1 MKSTGIVRKVDRLG
15 RIVLPKE
22 LRNVLDIYEGTS
34 LEIYVDEEKNIL
46 KKYVESE
53 PPLEVMTALKEL
65 KQLQSTL
72 GNTDHK
78 DVLSKAIKLIGGK

>member
-1 MKSTGIVRKVDRLG
+1 MKATGIVRKVDQLG

-22 LRNVLDIYEGTS
+22 LRNVLDIYVGTP
-34 LEIYVDEEKNIL
+34 LEIYVDEEKIIL
-46 KKYVESE
+46 KKYVASE

>member
-1 MKSTGIVRKVDRLG
+1 MKATGIVRKVDQLG

-22 LRNVLDIYEGTS
+22 LRNVLDIYEGTP
-34 LEIYVDEEKNIL
+34 LEIYVDDEKIIL
-46 KKYVESE
+46 KKYVASE
-53 PPLEVMTALKEL
+53 PLLEVMTALKEL